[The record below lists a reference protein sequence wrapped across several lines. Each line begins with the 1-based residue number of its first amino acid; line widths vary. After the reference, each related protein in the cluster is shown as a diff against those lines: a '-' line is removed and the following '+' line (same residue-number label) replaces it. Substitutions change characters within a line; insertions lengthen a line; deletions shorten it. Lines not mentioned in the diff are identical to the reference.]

1 MGDVVQITICT
12 LLNDIYNI
20 KELKCSYKDIQQNL
34 NIITGLFNWLM
45 LRKI

>member
-1 MGDVVQITICT
+1 MGDVVQISIYT
-12 LLNDIYNI
+12 LLNNIYNI
-20 KELKCSYKDIQQNL
+20 KELKCSYKDIQKGL